1 MNWNI
6 GVQVAVNKSNTDST
20 MKTVEWKHLNWHKL
34 EKAVFK
40 LQKRI
45 YKASQRGDVKAT
57 RRLPLDVDEVL
68 VRKVFSGQ
76 TGNPR

>member
-1 MNWNI
+1 M
-6 GVQVAVNKSNTDST
+6 SNTRH
-20 MKTVEWKHLNWHKL
+20 KPTVEWKHLDWRKA
-34 EKAVFK
+34 EKAVLK

-45 YKASQRGDVKAT
+45 YKASQRGEVKAI

-68 VRKVFSGQ
+68 VRLVFSGQ